1 MPAVNGEPDVPF
13 DADIRFNMEA
23 NLARTLGGQ
32 MKLGDFLKAL
42 CQKLDADPGVA
53 DTDFESLF
61 TP

>member
-1 MPAVNGEPDVPF
+1 MATGVPDVPF
-13 DADIRFNMEA
+13 DADLRFNLEHSL
-23 NLARTLGGQ
+23 NRTLAGQ

-42 CQKLDADPGVA
+42 CQKLDADAGVA